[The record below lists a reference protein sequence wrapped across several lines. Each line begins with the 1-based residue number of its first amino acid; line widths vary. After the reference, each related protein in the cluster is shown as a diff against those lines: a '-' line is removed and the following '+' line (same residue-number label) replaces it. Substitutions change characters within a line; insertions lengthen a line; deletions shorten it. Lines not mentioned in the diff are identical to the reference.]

1 MTILT
6 LEALAAQGK
15 ANRTVAGLDLGTKT
29 IGFAVSD
36 LGWRLANPKLVI
48 ARTKFTKDAT
58 ELLKIAVK
66 YEVGALVIGLP
77 INMDDSEGPRA
88 QATRAFV
95 RNMERLTELPFVFQD
110 ERLSTFAADQVLIEM
125 NVSRARRDKRIDAA
139 AAAFIL
145 QGALD
150 MLARLSADGTSG

>member
-6 LEALAAQGK
+6 LEALAAQDK
-15 ANRTVAGLDLGTKT
+15 AGRTVAGLDLGTKT

-36 LGWRLANPKLVI
+36 LGWKLANPKLVI
-48 ARTKFTKDAT
+48 ARTKFTKDAQ
-58 ELLKIAVK
+58 ELLKAAARF
-66 YEVGALVIGLP
+66 EVGAFVIGMP
-77 INMDDSEGPRA
+77 VNMDGTEGPRA

-95 RNMERLTELPFVFQD
+95 RNMERLTALPFVFQD
-110 ERLSTFAADQVLIEM
+110 ERLSTVAAERVLIEM
-125 NVSRARRDKRIDAA
+125 DVSRAKRDDRIDAA

-150 MLARLSADGTSG
+150 RLTRLSADSASG